1 MRSLTVRNDDVKDS
15 EKIVFRGG
23 NLMGET
29 AASDAAPQH
38 LMALQRANEVR
49 LARADLK
56 RRICSQELSAASVVL
71 ECPWE
76 ADSMEIS
83 DILMSQRRWGRARC
97 RRLLLSLGM
106 PENKQL
112 GAADPAGLQVLA
124 PPLDLL
130 GRLDRQREVVGAAAA
145 DLGLLHLRVLHARDH
160 GAGGP
165 YGIAEEEVARIRVV
179 GVDGAL
185 DHAHAE
191 RVLVEGHRALEDG
204 ADQRDV

>member
-1 MRSLTVRNDDVKDS
+1 
-15 EKIVFRGG
+15 
-23 NLMGET
+23 MGDH
-29 AASDAAPQH
+29 AASAAAPQH
-38 LMALQRANEVR
+38 LMALRRANEVR

-112 GAADPAGLQVLA
+112 GTLTQRQRFELATVLSRKVGDEEAEPRETTQRVLA
-124 PPLDLL
+124 T
-130 GRLDRQREVVGAAAA
+130 A
-145 DLGLLHLRVLHARDH
+145 
-160 GAGGP
+160 
-165 YGIAEEEVARIRVV
+165 
-179 GVDGAL
+179 
-185 DHAHAE
+185 
-191 RVLVEGHRALEDG
+191 
-204 ADQRDV
+204 

>member
-1 MRSLTVRNDDVKDS
+1 
-15 EKIVFRGG
+15 
-23 NLMGET
+23 MGDF

-38 LMALQRANEVR
+38 LMALRRANEVR

-56 RRICSQELSAASVVL
+56 RRICSQKLSAASVVL

-112 GAADPAGLQVLA
+112 GTLTQ
-124 PPLDLL
+124 
-130 GRLDRQREVVGAAAA
+130 RQRFEIAAVLSRKVG
-145 DLGLLHLRVLHARDH
+145 
-160 GAGGP
+160 
-165 YGIAEEEVARIRVV
+165 EEEAAPR
-179 GVDGAL
+179 
-185 DHAHAE
+185 E
-191 RVLVEGHRALEDG
+191 PERAL
-204 ADQRDV
+204 ATATA

>member
-1 MRSLTVRNDDVKDS
+1 
-15 EKIVFRGG
+15 
-23 NLMGET
+23 MGDF

-49 LARADLK
+49 LARAELK
-56 RRICSQELSAASVVL
+56 RKISGQELSAAQVVL

-112 GAADPAGLQVLA
+112 GTLTPRQKFALAAVLSA
-124 PPLDLL
+124 KRGVERHDLP
-130 GRLDRQREVVGAAAA
+130 D
-145 DLGLLHLRVLHARDH
+145 
-160 GAGGP
+160 
-165 YGIAEEEVARIRVV
+165 
-179 GVDGAL
+179 
-185 DHAHAE
+185 
-191 RVLVEGHRALEDG
+191 
-204 ADQRDV
+204 

>member
-1 MRSLTVRNDDVKDS
+1 MRSLTVRIDDVKDS

-29 AASDAAPQH
+29 AASGAAPQH

-49 LARADLK
+49 LARAELK
-56 RRICSQELSAASVVL
+56 RRICSLDLSAAQVVL

-112 GAADPAGLQVLA
+112 GTLTQ
-124 PPLDLL
+124 
-130 GRLDRQREVVGAAAA
+130 RQRFELAAVLSRKVG
-145 DLGLLHLRVLHARDH
+145 DD
-160 GAGGP
+160 
-165 YGIAEEEVARIRVV
+165 EVAAPRET
-179 GVDGAL
+179 
-185 DHAHAE
+185 E
-191 RVLVEGHRALEDG
+191 RVLAT
-204 ADQRDV
+204 A